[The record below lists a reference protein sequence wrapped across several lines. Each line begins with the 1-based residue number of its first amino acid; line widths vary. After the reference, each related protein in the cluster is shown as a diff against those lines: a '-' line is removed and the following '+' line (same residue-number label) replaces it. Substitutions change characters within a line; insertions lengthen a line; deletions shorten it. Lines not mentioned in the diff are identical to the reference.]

1 MRTTNDVTPGI
12 YSVSE
17 IPNCKA
23 NDIFVCIDGNY
34 PRFFEVLYFDIYTD
48 NTPLCDCFSDF
59 NSGNYDNYKK
69 YTIYVYLKE
78 VYSVGSIF
86 DDTRDKYI
94 PDRNNSVTDSIISDS
109 GYGIRKLTYNSDGNV
124 TIHINKQSVAKKWDK
139 KPIILESPIKITNF
153 WK

>member
-48 NTPLCDCFSDF
+48 NMPLSDCFSNF

-69 YTIYVYLKE
+69 YPVYVYLKE
-78 VYSVGSIF
+78 VYSVLV
-86 DDTRDKYI
+86 Y
-94 PDRNNSVTDSIISDS
+94 
-109 GYGIRKLTYNSDGNV
+109 DGM
-124 TIHINKQSVAKKWDK
+124 TGGSVAPDK
-139 KPIILESPIKITNF
+139 ATAFAGDTVIPWIA
-153 WK
+153 

>member
-48 NTPLCDCFSDF
+48 NMPLSDCFR
-59 NSGNYDNYKK
+59 
-69 YTIYVYLKE
+69 

-124 TIHINKQSVAKKWDK
+124 RDNGSVYNHSFAIRPCFYLNSDVQYASGSGTESD
-139 KPIILESPIKITNF
+139 PIRLVV
-153 WK
+153 